1 MAEEDD
7 WGNTLDD
14 QSIVDLRRMK
24 TKVFGL
30 RGNVAGGPGGKAP
43 DTNVLVSDPG
53 LQFYNDTSETVPA
66 YACMRITGFTDSDG
80 ETGGTAGKGSP
91 IIKIGKPDTTFGLY
105 VVNGGIDVAT
115 HEYGI
120 CYDVG
125 DVEFLYT
132 STSPSRGDGFGPT
145 VGQWY
150 WTKGNPCG
158 IICYGSLDDTLK
170 IAYGTLTPMRTLL
183 GKATGAI
190 GATSHST
197 NYKIYSGSPGSEADC
212 GFTTVPEAYN
222 KGATAIANNDWVWL
236 EFTNNAWY
244 VGKIC

>member
-1 MAEEDD
+1 MADEDD

-24 TKVFGL
+24 TRVFGL

-43 DTNVLVSDPG
+43 DTNVVASDPG
-53 LQFYNDTSETVPA
+53 LQFLNDSGEEAPA
-66 YACMRITGFTDSDG
+66 GACMLITGFTDSDG

-91 IIKIGKPDTTFGLY
+91 IIKIGKPSTTFGLY
-105 VVNGGIDVAT
+105 VCNGGIAVPDG
-115 HEYGI
+115 EYGI

-125 DVEFLYT
+125 DVEFLYNT
-132 STSPSRGDGFGPT
+132 GTPAKEEGFGPT
-145 VGQWY
+145 VSQWY
-150 WTKGNPCG
+150 WTKGNTAA
-158 IICYGSLDDTLK
+158 ITCYGKLDSTLK
-170 IAYGTLTPMRTLL
+170 IAYGTLVPIRACL

-190 GATSHST
+190 AATSSGT
-197 NYKIYSGSPGSEADC
+197 NYRFYGGTAGSESDI
-212 GFTTVPEAYN
+212 GWTTVPTAYN

-244 VGKIC
+244 IGKIC